1 MKDADLKIQLRSLVD
16 RYGIEQIEHTLKA
29 IATSRRRSAARKR
42 GSNDAAQRNG
52 QRRRTRTTAPEYVA
66 KMDLSTER
74 RTAALALAERFE
86 EKSFLP
92 TCADIRDFC
101 GAYDIEAPASRSR
114 ASAIARI
121 FKFVATMDVDE
132 LQRLLDENAF
142 SGPSRLGPI
151 AEAIRQNGR
160 AVRSRDVED
169 TGNEHQGDP
178 VFVAGRACRRSP
190 RLPP

>member
-1 MKDADLKIQLRSLVD
+1 MKDTDLKIQLRSLVD
-16 RYGIEQIEHTLKA
+16 HYGIGKVERTLKT
-29 IATSRRRSAARKR
+29 IATSGRREAVRKR
-42 GSNDAAQRNG
+42 ESGGAVRRNG
-52 QRRRTRTTAPEYVA
+52 RPGRTRTTAPEYVA
-66 KMDLSTER
+66 KMDLSAER

-101 GAYDIEAPASRSR
+101 GTYDIEAPASKSR

-121 FKFVATMDVDE
+121 FKFVATMNVDE
-132 LQRLLDENAF
+132 LQGLLDENAF
-142 SGPSRLGPI
+142 SGPSRLEPI

-160 AVRSRDVED
+160 AARSRDVED

-178 VFVAGRACRRSP
+178 EFVTGPACR
-190 RLPP
+190 

>member
-29 IATSRRRSAARKR
+29 IATSGRRSAVRKR

-74 RTAALALAERFE
+74 RTATLALAERFE

-101 GAYDIEAPASRSR
+101 GTYDIEAPASRSR

-132 LQRLLDENAF
+132 LQRLLDENTF

-160 AVRSRDVED
+160 AARSRDVED

-178 VFVAGRACRRSP
+178 VFVAGRACR
-190 RLPP
+190 